1 MLVCCWNI
9 MQGRTLIVPF
19 PLSGLHVDAI
29 IKEFFVVSPDLA
41 QKVLMKHRRNTH
53 AHVLQTA
60 AGEVHDHQDDL
71 LDKNITLIL
80 PFTVTNNSHT
90 SLVVVIN
97 ANLVIDT
104 KTKGEKKAKC
114 GKSYV
119 LHLDP
124 GGKHSTHKRELS
136 LVNIHLCLEQVQ

>member
-9 MQGRTLIVPF
+9 MQGRTLSVPF

-41 QKVLMKHRRNTH
+41 QNVLMKHRRNIH
-53 AHVLQTA
+53 AYVLQTA

-80 PFTVTNNSHT
+80 PFT
-90 SLVVVIN
+90 
-97 ANLVIDT
+97 D
-104 KTKGEKKAKC
+104 
-114 GKSYV
+114 
-119 LHLDP
+119 
-124 GGKHSTHKRELS
+124 
-136 LVNIHLCLEQVQ
+136 